1 MRAVKKSDI
10 ADGKLDRAIE
20 RLYGSAGPAEQIDR
34 YTALLD
40 EFHLRFSSDR
50 AYLFSS
56 PGRTEL
62 GGNHT
67 DHNHGKVLAGSIQL
81 DKIAAV
87 SPRDDMQ
94 VVVVTDGFPK
104 DIVADLHDLQPQD
117 EEAGSASALVRGIA
131 AYFAEHGYGYGGFSA
146 YVHSRV
152 AMGSG
157 LSSSASIE
165 VLIAQIFNT
174 LYHDGTLSAVELAK
188 AGVSAENKFFQKP
201 CGLMDQIACAQGG
214 IAAIDF
220 SDNDNPGLEQI
231 EFDFS
236 SHGYQLMILDTGG
249 DHADLTSEYAAI
261 PQEMQCVAR
270 ELGCTVLRE
279 SEPQQLTAAAAQIR
293 KGCGDRPFL
302 RALHFFQENR
312 RVELL
317 QEALRFED
325 INSYL
330 RTVKE
335 SGLSSWTLLQN
346 CVPTGAIQEQA
357 VAYSLGLLSAL
368 CPEGVFRVHGGGF
381 AGTIQGYVPVE
392 RFPDLK
398 ATLESQYGPGSVT
411 QLRIRREG
419 VIHLNSEFLDSGN

>member
-1 MRAVKKSDI
+1 MRAVKQSDI

-20 RLYGSAGPAEQIDR
+20 RLYGSAAHNDQISR
-34 YTALLD
+34 YAALLD

-50 AYLFSS
+50 AFLFSS

-67 DHNHGKVLAGSIQL
+67 DHNQGKVLAGSIQL

-87 SPRDDMQ
+87 IPRDDMQ
-94 VVVVTDGFPK
+94 VVVVTAGFPK
-104 DIVADLHDLQPQD
+104 DIVADLQGLQPQD

-157 LSSSASIE
+157 LSSSAAIE
-165 VLIAQIFNT
+165 VLIAQIFNS
-174 LYHDGTLSAVELAK
+174 LYHDGALSAVELAK
-188 AGVSAENKFFQKP
+188 AGRYAENNFFQKP

-220 SDNDNPGLEQI
+220 ADNDNPGLEQI

-249 DHADLTSEYAAI
+249 DHANLTSEYASI

-270 ELGCTVLRE
+270 ELGCSVLRE
-279 SEPQQLTAAAAQIR
+279 TGPQQLTAAAAKIR
-293 KGCGDRPFL
+293 ASCGDRPFL

-346 CVPTGAIQEQA
+346 CVPTGAVRDQA
-357 VAYSLGLLSAL
+357 VAYCLGLLSAL
-368 CPEGVFRVHGGGF
+368 CPEGIFRVHGGGF
-381 AGTIQGYVPVE
+381 AGTVQGYVPIE
-392 RFPDLK
+392 QFSDFK
-398 ATLESQYGPGSVT
+398 ANLESQFGPGSVT
-411 QLRIRREG
+411 PLRIRSEG
-419 VIHLNSEFLDSGN
+419 VIHLDSEFLDSAN

>member
-1 MRAVKKSDI
+1 MRAVTQSEVS
-10 ADGKLDRAIE
+10 AGLLDRAIE
-20 RLYGSAGPAEQIDR
+20 RLYGSAAHNDQIKR
-34 YTALLD
+34 YTSLLD
-40 EFHLRFSSDR
+40 EFHLHFSTDK

-87 SPRDDMQ
+87 TPRDDMQ
-94 VVVVTDGFPK
+94 VQVVTEGFSR
-104 DIVADLHDLQPQD
+104 DIIADLHKLEPQE
-117 EEAGSASALVRGIA
+117 EEAGSAAALVRGIA
-131 AYFAEHGYGYGGFSA
+131 AYFAERGYAHGGFSA
-146 YVHSRV
+146 YIQSRV

-174 LYHDGTLSAVELAK
+174 LYHGGKLSAVELAK
-188 AGVSAENKFFQKP
+188 AGRYAENKFFQKP

-220 SDNDNPGLEQI
+220 ADNDNPGLQQI

-236 SHGYQLMILDTGG
+236 RRGYQLMILDTGG

-261 PQEMQCVAR
+261 PSEMQCVAR
-270 ELGCTVLRE
+270 ELGCSVLRE
-279 SEPQQLTAAAAQIR
+279 ADIDQLSAAATQIR
-293 KGCGDRPFL
+293 KSCGDRPLL
-302 RALHFFQENR
+302 RALHFYQENR

-317 QEALRFED
+317 QEALHFDD

-330 RTVKE
+330 RTVRE

-346 CVPTGAIQEQA
+346 CTPTGATTEQA
-357 VAYSLGLLSAL
+357 VAYSLGILSTL

-381 AGTIQGYVPVE
+381 AGTVQGYVPNE
-392 RFPDLK
+392 KFDQLK
-398 ATLESQYGPGSVT
+398 TALEAQFGRGSVT
-411 QLRIRREG
+411 PLRIRSEG
-419 VIHLNSEFLDSGN
+419 VIHLDSEFLDSGK